1 MARLSRRG
9 QERGVRQLRQVATWL
24 ARNADHSARVK
35 LRTGPPGSRLS
46 RMPTESPGSPA
57 TSTQLPLEKLKE
69 LLTQRAFIC
78 TPHRRMLPWPDRG
91 ADAWTPMPVQ
101 APTIANEFDLPR
113 HRSYQIEN

>member
-24 ARNADHSARVK
+24 ARNAAHSARVN

-46 RMPTESPGSPA
+46 RMPTVSPGSSA

-69 LLTQRAFIC
+69 LLTQRALTC
-78 TPHRRMLPWPDRG
+78 TPHGRMRPVRSRCRCPDR
-91 ADAWTPMPVQ
+91 DAGLDRIIVNMFESIKQ
-101 APTIANEFDLPR
+101 K
-113 HRSYQIEN
+113 